1 MTHAI
6 ARAATRPDVALI
18 PGDPDPI
25 PAALGID
32 QDCLQNAIARRRA
45 QITRIEAEWVAIC
58 ERRAARGAGNHIRI
72 DDRATWDRAMW
83 NRYLAAAANTQAA
96 YLPRLVRLYDEAVRL
111 ERLLTQPSR
120 TIARAI

>member
-1 MTHAI
+1 MTHVTS
-6 ARAATRPDVALI
+6 RAATRPDVALI
-18 PGDPDPI
+18 AGNPDPI

-32 QDCLQNAIARRRA
+32 QDRLQNAIARRRA
-45 QITRIEAEWVAIC
+45 QITRIEAEWVATC
-58 ERRAARGAGNHIRI
+58 ERRAAHGAGNHIRI

-96 YLPRLVRLYDEAVRL
+96 YLPRLVRLYDEIVRL

-120 TIARAI
+120 TFVKAI